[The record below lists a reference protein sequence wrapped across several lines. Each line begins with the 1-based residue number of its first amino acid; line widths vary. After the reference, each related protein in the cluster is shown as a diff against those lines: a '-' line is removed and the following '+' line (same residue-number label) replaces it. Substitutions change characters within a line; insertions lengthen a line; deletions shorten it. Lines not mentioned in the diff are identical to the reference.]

1 MSSLDRDGRPLR
13 SLRVSVTDRCNLRC
27 SYCLPEG
34 SQVWLPKAEIATLE
48 ELATLVRAMTLVGTT
63 KVRITGGEPL
73 LRRDLTTL
81 VRALAAIPTIE
92 DLAMTTNAVF
102 LPEVAGALRS
112 AGLGRMTISIDT
124 LQASRYAANT
134 QRDSHGK
141 LLAGI
146 RAAEEAGFTP
156 LKLNT
161 VVVRGTNDD
170 ELAAILHFARDH
182 GHQARFIEYMDVGG
196 ALNWDP
202 ALVVTRS
209 EILQQ
214 LESECGPIESL
225 ATGDSAPANLFAL
238 SDGTVFGIIAS
249 VSAPFCGGCDRA
261 RITADGK
268 LFTCLYAAD
277 GLDLLGPLR
286 TGATDAEL
294 ATLIDG
300 RWRDRNDHGA
310 QDRLEVAD
318 RGPSAQAA
326 ELLAKP
332 HLGMHT
338 KGG

>member
-1 MSSLDRDGRPLR
+1 VSSLDRHGRPLR

-34 SQVWLPKAEIATLE
+34 SQVWLPKADIASLE
-48 ELATLVRAMTLVGTT
+48 ELATLVRAMTLLGTT

-73 LRRDLTTL
+73 LRRDLTTF
-81 VRALAAIPTIE
+81 VRALAEIPTIE

-102 LPEVAGALRS
+102 LPEIADRLRG
-112 AGLGRMTISIDT
+112 AGLSRMTISIDT

-134 QRDSHGK
+134 LRDSHGK

-161 VVVRGTNDD
+161 VVMRGTNDD
-170 ELAAILHFARDH
+170 ELAAILRFARDH

-196 ALNWDP
+196 ALNWD
-202 ALVVTRS
+202 ADLVVTRS

-214 LESECGPIESL
+214 LEKEFGPIESL
-225 ATGDSAPANLFAL
+225 ANRGSAPANLFSL
-238 SDGTVFGIIAS
+238 SDGTVFGVIAS

-261 RITADGK
+261 RLTADGK

-277 GLDLLGPLR
+277 GLDLLSPLR
-286 TGATDAEL
+286 AGATEAEV

-300 RWRDRNDHGA
+300 RWRERNDRGA
-310 QDRLEVAD
+310 QDRLEVTD
-318 RGPSAQAA
+318 RGPSVQAA

>member
-1 MSSLDRDGRPLR
+1 
-13 SLRVSVTDRCNLRC
+13 LRVSVTDRCNLRC

-34 SQVWLPKAEIATLE
+34 SQVWLPKADIATLE
-48 ELATLVRAMTLVGTT
+48 ELASLVRTMTLVGTT

-73 LRRDLTTL
+73 LRRDLPTL
-81 VRALAAIPTIE
+81 VSELAGIPAIQ
-92 DLAMTTNAVF
+92 DLSMTSNAVL
-102 LPEVAGALRS
+102 LPSSARQLRS
-112 AGLGRMTISIDT
+112 AGLGRLTISIDT
-124 LQASRYAANT
+124 LQASRYAINT
-134 QRDSHGK
+134 LRDSHAE

-146 RAAEEAGFTP
+146 LAAEEAGFTP

-170 ELAAILHFARDH
+170 ELAEILRFARER
-182 GHQARFIEYMDVGG
+182 GHQVRFIEYMDVGG

-202 ALVVTRS
+202 ELVVS
-209 EILQQ
+209 QQEILQR
-214 LESECGPIESL
+214 LESEWSPIKAL
-225 ATGDSAPANLFAL
+225 ATGDSAPANLFTL
-238 SDGTVFGIIAS
+238 PDGTVFGIIAS
-249 VSAPFCGGCDRA
+249 VTAPFCGACDRA
-261 RITADGK
+261 RLTADGK

-286 TGATDAEL
+286 AGATHEEL

-300 RWRDRNDHGA
+300 RWRNRDDHGA
-310 QDRLEVAD
+310 EDRLELTD

-326 ELLAKP
+326 ELRAKP

>member
-1 MSSLDRDGRPLR
+1 MISLDQYARPLS

-48 ELATLVRAMTLVGTT
+48 ELASLVRVMTLVGTT

-73 LRRDLTTL
+73 LRRDLPTL
-81 VRALAAIPTIE
+81 VQALAEIPAIQ
-92 DLAMTTNAVF
+92 DLAMTTNAIP
-102 LPEVAGALRS
+102 LPDLAGDLRS
-112 AGLGRMTISIDT
+112 AGLGRLTISIDT
-124 LQASRYAANT
+124 LQAARYKTNT
-134 QRDSHGK
+134 KRDSHGK

-146 RAAEEAGFTP
+146 RYAEEAGFTP

-161 VVVRGTNDD
+161 VVVRGTNED
-170 ELAAILHFARDH
+170 ELAALLRFARER

-202 ALVVTRS
+202 ALVVPRS
-209 EILQQ
+209 EILHR
-214 LESECGPIESL
+214 LESECGPIKAL
-225 ATGDSAPANLFAL
+225 APGDSSPANLFTL

-249 VSAPFCGGCDRA
+249 VTAPFCGACDRA
-261 RITADGK
+261 RLTADGK

-286 TGATDAEL
+286 AGAAEEDL
-294 ATLIDG
+294 ATMVDG
-300 RWRDRNDHGA
+300 RWRSRDDHGG
-310 QDRLEVAD
+310 QDRLEVSD
-318 RGPSAQAA
+318 RGPSAQIPD
-326 ELLAKP
+326 LLAKP